1 MLKHRS
7 DIQSL
12 RGVAVLAVVL
22 FHFDH
27 NLFPKGYLGVD
38 IFFVISGF
46 VITPLMMEIFD
57 GSTDK
62 KYFNNLK
69 QFYIKRFYRL
79 APASLV
85 MLYFSAIIIVL
96 FCSPIE
102 NSRFARQGIATLL
115 SLGNF
120 GAYSYSGDYFSQN
133 PNILVHTWSL
143 AIEVQMYIILPLFF
157 LCIFIWSKSKIK
169 NVYYSASTILV
180 ISIVIFIFPKL
191 LQPLYNIFEVRLIE
205 EFNFY
210 SPLSRIWQFLLG
222 GIGSLFL
229 SDLIKTSKLNKSLSI
244 MILFS
249 TFLIVFSKFNVN
261 LQFSSI
267 IVSLTTFLGLIFMS
281 IELIPKRAKTVLE
294 WLGDRSYSIYLYH
307 VPLLYVAT
315 YSPVFQ
321 TGGNS
326 NLLARVIAIFGTIIM
341 SNFSYIL
348 IENKYRKSMLFPRT
362 QLISFVVV
370 LFVIFS
376 AIDIGSRERYWGL
389 EAANVVAPKVAWGND
404 PKCPRDGWKPCV
416 YKHGNSTKT
425 VLLIGDSHASHFSQ
439 SVIDAADAIGWNTVT
454 WGTGGCPLTFI
465 AHNFITKECAIKN
478 QEALEFIKVTKPNAV
493 IISEWLMESGKDEHS
508 NFRSAILEIKKYSP
522 NTLLVG
528 NTITWPDTNIFGRR
542 LPILL
547 RSYLPAKTLP
557 KSDLYGKNM
566 QTSAIFMSWAVSNEI
581 EILDL
586 NYLYCGVEECNRYDS
601 LRKEYLFSDSSHLSL
616 LGASLAV
623 NDFKFYLEKIDD
635 QS

>member
-12 RGVAVLAVVL
+12 RGIAVLAVVL
-22 FHFDH
+22 FHFDS
-27 NLFPKGYLGVD
+27 NLFPQGYLGVD

-46 VITPLMMEIFD
+46 VIAPLIMEIFN
-57 GSTDK
+57 GSTK
-62 KYFNNLK
+62 KECFNNLK
-69 QFYIKRFYRL
+69 QFYIKRFLRL
-79 APASLV
+79 APASLA
-85 MLYFSAIIIVL
+85 MLYFSAIIIIL
-96 FCSPIE
+96 FCSPQE

-115 SLGNF
+115 SLSNF
-120 GAYSYSGDYFSQN
+120 GAYLYSGDYFSQN
-133 PNILVHTWSL
+133 PNILLHTWSL
-143 AIEVQMYIILPLFF
+143 STEVQMYIFLPLIF
-157 LCIFIWSKSKIK
+157 LCIFTWSKSKIK
-169 NVYYSASTILV
+169 SVYYLALPILV
-180 ISIVIFIFPKL
+180 ISTVIFVFPNL
-191 LQPLYNIFEVRLIE
+191 LLSLYNIFGIRLSE
-205 EFNFY
+205 EFSFY

-229 SDLIKTSKLNKSLSI
+229 SDLTKTFKLNKILSI

-249 TFLIVFSKFNVN
+249 AFLIVFFKSRLD

-267 IVSLTTFLGLIFMS
+267 IVSLITFLVLIFKS
-281 IELIPKRAKTVLE
+281 IELISKRTKTVLE
-294 WLGDRSYSIYLYH
+294 WLGDRSYSLYLYH

-348 IENKYRKSMLFPRT
+348 IENKYRKSILFPRT
-362 QLISFVVV
+362 QFISFVVV

-389 EAANVVAPKVAWGND
+389 EATNVVAPKVAWAND

-416 YKHGNSTKT
+416 YKHSNSTKT

-478 QEALEFIKVTKPNAV
+478 LEALEFIKVTKPNAV
-493 IISEWLMESGKDEHS
+493 IISEWLMQSGKDEHA

-557 KSDLYGKNM
+557 KSDLYGKDMN
-566 QTSAIFMSWAVSNEI
+566 TSVIFINWAVSNNI
-581 EILDL
+581 ETLDL
-586 NYLYCGVEECNRYDS
+586 NYLYCGVEKCNRYDDV
-601 LRKEYLFSDSSHLSL
+601 RKEYLFSDSSHLSL

-623 NDFKFYLEKIDD
+623 NDFKFYLEKIGN